1 MKDLYRKLN
10 IQELIQA
17 NTRYAISVLFFM
29 AFADAAFLPVPV
41 TTFFIFLVLMYNTRA
56 IHYTL
61 SITLGTIA
69 GAVAGYSI
77 GHFALLNAQ
86 GDTSS
91 FLQFLFNHIPG
102 FSGDGFA
109 RIQTLYSKWD
119 FWIIFS
125 ASLTPIPYGVFSIS
139 SGLFGINLSIFL
151 IATIISQGLKFFLL
165 AFLSVKLGPRIKHLF
180 KFRLHPAVIIAS
192 VCIVIALLA
201 TGIIK

>member
-1 MKDLYRKLN
+1 MKDLYRKLDLN
-10 IQELIQA
+10 GLSKA
-17 NTRYAISVLFFM
+17 KTRYAIPVLFFM
-29 AFADAAFLPVPV
+29 AFADAAFLPLPV
-41 TTFFIFLVLMYNTRA
+41 TTFFMFLVLMYDTRA

-77 GHFALLNAQ
+77 GHFALLNAH
-86 GDTSS
+86 GDTSG

-125 ASLTPIPYGVFSIS
+125 ASFTPIPYGVFSIS

-151 IATIISQGLKFFLL
+151 FATIISQGLKFLLL
-165 AFLSVKLGPRIKHLF
+165 AFLSVKLGPRIKQIF
-180 KFRLHPAVIIAS
+180 KFRLHPAVLIAS
-192 VCIVIALLA
+192 VCIVIALLV